1 MTRVVL
7 CDVAAARNGPAV
19 SSVDAISIGNRMRDV
34 YAQTKLV
41 METVKISHV
50 RLNKGKCATMFM
62 TSGVDGEM
70 IKNRYEKMED
80 LGIPVVD

>member
-1 MTRVVL
+1 
-7 CDVAAARNGPAV
+7 
-19 SSVDAISIGNRMRDV
+19 
-34 YAQTKLV
+34 
-41 METVKISHV
+41 METVEISHV

-62 TSGVDGEM
+62 MSGVDGEM

>member
-1 MTRVVL
+1 MGKGIEVQEGKKIGLVL
-7 CDVAAARNGPAV
+7 QAD
-19 SSVDAISIGNRMRDV
+19 DAISIGNMMRDV

-50 RLNKGKCATMFM
+50 RLNKGKCPTMFM
-62 TSGVDGEM
+62 TNGVDGEM